1 MTCLCNLPPPLCLWA
16 TNDGHDDG
24 SSSCAIS
31 IVSQGCIAVLSQE
44 ITCRRGMP
52 HWSRGS
58 AVSGLINFIC
68 ICRIKLILIRGR
80 FSTWGPFLSFPS
92 NPSLIKW
99 SLDNTHLAKREQST
113 LSHCVQREGIL
124 QGCLDLVWKCDVMQ
138 SIKKR
143 ARLSWMWEKCREH
156 TCFDA
161 VWVWKST
168 KQQVPGE

>member
-1 MTCLCNLPPPLCLWA
+1 MTCLCNLPLPLCLWA
-16 TNDGHDDG
+16 TNDDHDDG
-24 SSSCAIS
+24 SSSLPIS
-31 IVSQGCIAVLSQE
+31 IVSHGCIAVLSQE
-44 ITCRRGMP
+44 ITCSRGMP

-58 AVSGLINFIC
+58 AVSGLINVIC

-99 SLDNTHLAKREQST
+99 SLDNTHLARENKAA

-124 QGCLDLVWKCDVMQ
+124 QGCLGSVWKCDVMQ
-138 SIKKR
+138 GIKTR
-143 ARLSWMWEKCREH
+143 VRLSWMLGRCAEQ
-156 TCFDA
+156 TYYSA
-161 VWVWKST
+161 AWVWKST